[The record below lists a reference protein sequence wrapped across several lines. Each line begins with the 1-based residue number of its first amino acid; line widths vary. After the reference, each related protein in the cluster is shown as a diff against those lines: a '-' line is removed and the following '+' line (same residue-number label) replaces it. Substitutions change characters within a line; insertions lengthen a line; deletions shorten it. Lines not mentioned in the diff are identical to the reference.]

1 MAICAIIISTSVRSP
16 FHISEFCGYFS
27 ISHGKNINAAQVPWL
42 TVAHLA
48 INPEHCGPA
57 SADDHFLGLEL
68 CVGIADEPT
77 APEFATAAFP
87 SMRRPSGA
95 GDVSSNTV
103 SSVINA
109 ANPSASCRL
118 NTSLNLSMVVRVN
131 FSCDCRFCLDIM
143 EISLGEHRFPNRK
156 MEQITNKT

>member
-27 ISHGKNINAAQVPWL
+27 ISHGRNINAAQVPWL

-57 SADDHFLGLEL
+57 SADDHFLSLEL

-77 APEFATAAFP
+77 APEFDHGGLSFDASAVR
-87 SMRRPSGA
+87 SRRC
-95 GDVSSNTV
+95 V
-103 SSVINA
+103 
-109 ANPSASCRL
+109 L
-118 NTSLNLSMVVRVN
+118 
-131 FSCDCRFCLDIM
+131 
-143 EISLGEHRFPNRK
+143 EHRILRHKRGQPVSVVPIEHFVESINGCAR
-156 MEQITNKT
+156 QFLL

>member
-57 SADDHFLGLEL
+57 YPLSCTLHFRAFEAHAHRPRRERGDRSLEIQ
-68 CVGIADEPT
+68 CRANEVRDECYAVGADEFLNKPFDT
-77 APEFATAAFP
+77 ELLIST
-87 SMRRPSGA
+87 MRRMAPQSL
-95 GDVSSNTV
+95 DL
-103 SSVINA
+103 IKH
-109 ANPSASCRL
+109 PASL
-118 NTSLNLSMVVRVN
+118 L
-131 FSCDCRFCLDIM
+131 
-143 EISLGEHRFPNRK
+143 H
-156 MEQITNKT
+156 